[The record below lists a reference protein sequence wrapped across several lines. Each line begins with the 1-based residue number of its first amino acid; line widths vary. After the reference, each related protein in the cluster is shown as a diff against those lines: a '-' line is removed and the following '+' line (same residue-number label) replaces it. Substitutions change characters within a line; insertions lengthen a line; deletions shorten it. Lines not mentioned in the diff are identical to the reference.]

1 VKLVQ
6 DLPEVEQDIQTGS
19 QPPLPDA
26 GQLAS
31 DASQPLPDAS
41 PSASDATPALP
52 QASPPSPD
60 AIPPPKE
67 PLPSPGPAAPA
78 AWERFQGDL
87 GEATRLSNEQEVS
100 AMNNVLTELMRGGM
114 DADKVFELVVVS
126 AATLTGATGSALA
139 LAEGGKFVC
148 RARYGASAPPLGT
161 RLDPSSGL
169 SGLCVRT
176 GHLLRCDDAEH
187 DPRVNRALT
196 RETGIR
202 SISVVPLIKDGK
214 LVGIFEILSTR
225 SHAFDKKE
233 SETLQRMSKLVVLTM
248 SRMGELRG
256 KAIEGSAR
264 ARWWR
269 VLSLM
274 ALAFL
279 IGFAA
284 SRLLGPLLFGH

>member
-1 VKLVQ
+1 VQ
-6 DLPEVEQDIQTGS
+6 DLPEAEQEVQT
-19 QPPLPDA
+19 DT
-26 GQLAS
+26 
-31 DASQPLPDAS
+31 SQPLPKE
-41 PSASDATPALP
+41 TVPAAEL
-52 QASPPSPD
+52 
-60 AIPPPKE
+60 
-67 PLPSPGPAAPA
+67 AAPA
-78 AWERFQGDL
+78 AWERFQSEL
-87 GEATRLSNEQEVS
+87 GEAAHPGDAQEVS
-100 AMNNVLTELMRGGM
+100 AMNSVLTELMRAGM
-114 DADKVFELVVVS
+114 DADKVFELVVQS

-148 RARYGASAPPLGT
+148 RARYGSTAPPLGA

-176 GHLLRCDDAEH
+176 GHMLRCDDAER
-187 DPRVNRALT
+187 DPRVDSALT

-214 LVGIFEILSTR
+214 LVGIFELLSTHT
-225 SHAFDKKE
+225 HAFEKKE
-233 SETLQRMSKLVVLTM
+233 TETLQRVSKLVVLTM

-256 KAIEGSAR
+256 KAIEGRAR

-274 ALAFL
+274 VLAFL

-284 SRLLGPLLFGH
+284 SRLLGPLLLGH